1 MKKITLLLYI
11 FNLNI
16 NFTINLTYLITSYP
30 AFSQAWLKA
39 KVMSVNTTKVPPDKQ
54 ESYVKMNSHKLI
66 ITNCNFRP
74 PIKISKNSKLGKQK
88 KVKYNKIK
96 LTRNNNST
104 CLQIKAIILLMKIP
118 IIKALQIKF
127 AGFLVRQF
135 YWLL

>member
-1 MKKITLLLYI
+1 
-11 FNLNI
+11 
-16 NFTINLTYLITSYP
+16 
-30 AFSQAWLKA
+30 
-39 KVMSVNTTKVPPDKQ
+39 MSANTKKVPSDKQ
-54 ESYVKMNSHKLI
+54 DSYLKTNSHKLI

-96 LTRNNNST
+96 LTRNNNIT
-104 CLQIKAIILLMKIP
+104 CLQMKAIILLMKMP

-127 AGFLVRQF
+127 AGFLLHQF